1 MFNVGG
7 KHRVSSWLI
16 HENAPK
22 VEMPSSLKR
31 RIEKMIKGAK

>member
-7 KHRVSSWLI
+7 KHRVSSWLL

-22 VEMPSSLKR
+22 VEMPASLKR
-31 RIEKMIKGAK
+31 RIEKMIKEGK